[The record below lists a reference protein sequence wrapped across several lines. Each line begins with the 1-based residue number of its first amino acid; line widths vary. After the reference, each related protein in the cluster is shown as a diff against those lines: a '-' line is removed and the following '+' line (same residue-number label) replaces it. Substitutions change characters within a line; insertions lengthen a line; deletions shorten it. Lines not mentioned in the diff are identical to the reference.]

1 MHLLDTVKK
10 HLWKLNNRLTKN
22 FLSSD
27 WPEDI
32 TQFSNDPNSIC
43 LSQWWQ
49 EEIPYLRQFQLGE
62 EVPTSTTVSWYP
74 MDTEEHFD
82 SLPQQGPHYKFN
94 KDNVRYTL
102 NSYGYRSLYE
112 PTASEHFTV
121 LVIGDSHTFGIGLDD
136 KQVWPSQFQKLLQQ
150 QYPRCRI
157 INMSLPGGS
166 NDYIAR
172 IIYTCLKIIQPDCVI
187 PVYTYPNRRE
197 AIWDSGLMWQLNTSV
212 PKNPVQ
218 SEYEEFQSWFMTIN
232 EHTDYYNQMKNHI
245 FIESICK
252 DVILIAS
259 HVIKLGM
266 FQHFLA
272 SEIGYCDVARDCKHY
287 GPIVHR
293 KFAYYLY
300 DKFCSMQKHKNNVK

>member
-10 HLWKLNNRLTKN
+10 HLRKISIRLANRYYSN
-22 FLSSD
+22 
-27 WPEDI
+27 WPNDI
-32 TQFSNDPNSIC
+32 TAFSNDPNSIC

-49 EEIPYLRQFQLGE
+49 KEIPHVKDIQQGE

-74 MDTEEHFD
+74 MDSEEHFD
-82 SLPQQGPHYKFN
+82 SLPPQGPHFKFN

-102 NSYGYRSLYE
+102 NSYGYRGLCE

-121 LVIGDSHTFGIGLDD
+121 LVIGDSHTFGMGLDD
-136 KQVWPSQFQKLLQQ
+136 KQIWPSQFQKLLQQ
-150 QYPRCRI
+150 QYPRCRV
-157 INMSLPGGS
+157 INLSLPGAS

-172 IIYTCLKIIQPDCVI
+172 MIYTCMKIIQPDCVI

-197 AIWDSGLMWQLNTSV
+197 AIWDSGLMWQLNTTI

-218 SEYEEFQSWFMTIN
+218 AEYEEFQSWFMTIN

-245 FIESICK
+245 FIESLCK
-252 DVILIAS
+252 DTILIAS
-259 HVIKLGM
+259 HVIKLGI

-272 SEIGYCDVARDCKHY
+272 SKIGYYDVARDCKHY
-287 GPIVHR
+287 GPVVHK

-300 DKFCSMQKHKNNVK
+300 DKFCSMQTNRNSVK